1 MKIYPTGVLKID
13 FNDHNNYVKAQRL
26 WVIFDN
32 PILAEKFL
40 MENQTDCFEHY
51 YNYGLIEQ
59 HETNSLFK
67 ITKQWWFKLE
77 ISGLD
82 FVSVRIECP
91 EVFKNTVNWWV
102 G

>member
-13 FNDHNNYVKAQRL
+13 FNNPKRPVQNTRL
-26 WVIFDN
+26 WVIFDD
-32 PILAEKFL
+32 PVLAEKFL

-51 YNYGLIEQ
+51 YNYGLIEE

-77 ISGLD
+77 IDGFEHSA
-82 FVSVRIECP
+82 VRVDCP
-91 EVFKNTVNWWV
+91 EMFKNTVNWWV